1 MSTSTDVEEEDF
13 FGKLI
18 FKKIFPSVMESIMS
32 SLHVMKYK
40 SIRGIERPLLQL
52 HRDTNLKCECNRLV
66 AELGFAFNQSQ
77 ESLRRMAFN
86 EEACWLL
93 GTRRV
98 LPSSLLCKSY
108 FNSSY
113 EGLFT
118 RPAGAG
124 CDF

>member
-40 SIRGIERPLLQL
+40 SISIRGIERPLLQL

-98 LPSSLLCKSY
+98 LPSPPLCKSY
-108 FNSSY
+108 FNSSV
-113 EGLFT
+113 
-118 RPAGAG
+118 
-124 CDF
+124 